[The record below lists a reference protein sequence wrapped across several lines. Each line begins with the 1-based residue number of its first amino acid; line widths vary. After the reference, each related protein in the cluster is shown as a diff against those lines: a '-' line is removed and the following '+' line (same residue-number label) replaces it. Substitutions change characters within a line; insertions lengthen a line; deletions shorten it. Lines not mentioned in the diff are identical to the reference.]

1 MQVSNTHSTVLVV
14 IKLSGVKYVFVPQW
28 EHFMYWIHISDWLLL
43 HTENLDKQDINNT
56 ENLVAVF
63 KYPDVGL

>member
-1 MQVSNTHSTVLVV
+1 MCICTP
-14 IKLSGVKYVFVPQW
+14 IIIQW

-43 HTENLDKQDINNT
+43 HTENLDKQEINNT